1 MNVFMTI
8 QALVFDVYGTLFDV
22 HSVKEQA
29 EELYPE
35 HGEAIS
41 KRWREKQLEYSFL
54 RQLNGQY
61 VPFSQVTQDAL
72 RYTLLE
78 LKLHVTEEQI
88 TTLMETYLTLD
99 VYPEV
104 SSVLETMAHKRLVV
118 FSNGSHDMLDPL
130 IEQSGLADRFE
141 HLVSV
146 DDIKQYKPAPASY
159 MHALNTLGLKRE
171 EILFMSSN
179 GWDIT
184 GAKSFGFKTA
194 WINRNGLPVEELNL
208 DPDRIYDDLTG
219 ITEWQ

>member
-1 MNVFMTI
+1 MTI

-29 EELYPE
+29 EALYPD

-104 SSVLETMAHKRLVV
+104 SSVLETMADKRLVV

-194 WINRNGLPVEELNL
+194 WINRNGLPFEELNL

>member
-1 MNVFMTI
+1 MTI

-29 EELYPE
+29 EALYPD

-61 VPFSQVTQDAL
+61 VPFSQVTQGAL

-104 SSVLETMAHKRLVV
+104 SSVLETMADKRLVV

>member
-1 MNVFMTI
+1 MTI

-29 EELYPE
+29 EELYPG

-72 RYTLLE
+72 RYALLE

-99 VYPEV
+99 VYLEV
-104 SSVLETMAHKRLVV
+104 SSVLETMADKRLVV

-141 HLVSV
+141 HLISV

-171 EILFMSSN
+171 EVLFMSSN

>member
-1 MNVFMTI
+1 MTI

-29 EELYPE
+29 EALYPD

-104 SSVLETMAHKRLVV
+104 SSVLETMADKRLVV

-130 IEQSGLADRFE
+130 IEQSGLADWFE

>member
-1 MNVFMTI
+1 MMTI

-29 EELYPE
+29 EELYPGQ
-35 HGEAIS
+35 GEAIS

-72 RYTLLE
+72 RYALLE

-88 TTLMETYLTLD
+88 MTLMETYLKLD

-104 SSVLETMAHKRLVV
+104 SSVLETMADKRLIV

-146 DDIKQYKPAPASY
+146 DEIKQYKPAPASY

>member
-1 MNVFMTI
+1 MTI

-29 EELYPE
+29 KELYPE

-146 DDIKQYKPAPASY
+146 DDIKHYKPAPASY

>member
-1 MNVFMTI
+1 MTI

-29 EELYPE
+29 EELYPD

-104 SSVLETMAHKRLVV
+104 SSVLETMADKRLVV

>member
-1 MNVFMTI
+1 MTI

-29 EELYPE
+29 EALYPD

-88 TTLMETYLTLD
+88 TTLMETYLTLN

-104 SSVLETMAHKRLVV
+104 SSVLETMADKRLVV

>member
-1 MNVFMTI
+1 MTI
-8 QALVFDVYGTLFDV
+8 QALIFDVYGTLFDV

-29 EELYPE
+29 EALYPD

-104 SSVLETMAHKRLVV
+104 SSVLETMADKRLVV

>member
-1 MNVFMTI
+1 MTI

-29 EELYPE
+29 ETLYPD

-104 SSVLETMAHKRLVV
+104 SSVLETMADKRLVV

-130 IEQSGLADRFE
+130 IEQSGLANRFE

>member
-1 MNVFMTI
+1 MTI

-22 HSVKEQA
+22 HSVKEKA
-29 EELYPE
+29 EELYPG

-88 TTLMETYLTLD
+88 TTLMETYLTLN

-104 SSVLETMAHKRLVV
+104 SSVLETMADKRLVV

>member
-1 MNVFMTI
+1 MTI

-29 EELYPE
+29 EALYPD

-104 SSVLETMAHKRLVV
+104 SSVLETMADKRLVV
-118 FSNGSHDMLDPL
+118 LSNGSHDMLDPL

>member
-1 MNVFMTI
+1 MTI

>member
-1 MNVFMTI
+1 MTI

-29 EELYPE
+29 EALYPD

-41 KRWREKQLEYSFL
+41 QRWREKQLEYSFL

-104 SSVLETMAHKRLVV
+104 SSVLETMADKRLVV

>member
-8 QALVFDVYGTLFDV
+8 QALVFDVCGTLFDV

-29 EELYPE
+29 EELQPG
-35 HGEAIS
+35 HGEPIS
-41 KRWREKQLEYSFL
+41 KRWREKPLEFSFL

-61 VPFSQVTQDAL
+61 VPFSQVTRDAL
-72 RYTLLE
+72 RYTLLD

-88 TTLMETYLTLD
+88 TNLMETYLTLD

-146 DDIKQYKPAPASY
+146 DYIKHYKPAPASY
-159 MHALNTLGLKRE
+159 MHALNKLGLKRE

>member
-1 MNVFMTI
+1 MTI

-29 EELYPE
+29 EALYPD

-72 RYTLLE
+72 RYALLE

-88 TTLMETYLTLD
+88 TMLMDTYLKLD

-104 SSVLETMAHKRLVV
+104 SSVLETMADKRLVV

>member
-1 MNVFMTI
+1 MTI

-29 EELYPE
+29 EALYPD

-72 RYTLLE
+72 RYTLFE

-104 SSVLETMAHKRLVV
+104 SSVLETMADKRLVV

>member
-1 MNVFMTI
+1 MTI

-29 EELYPE
+29 EALYPD

-104 SSVLETMAHKRLVV
+104 SSVLETMADKRLVV

-130 IEQSGLADRFE
+130 IEQSGLANRFE

>member
-1 MNVFMTI
+1 MTI

-29 EELYPE
+29 ETLYPD

-104 SSVLETMAHKRLVV
+104 SSVLETMADKRLVV

>member
-1 MNVFMTI
+1 MTI

-29 EELYPE
+29 EALYPD

-104 SSVLETMAHKRLVV
+104 SSVLETMADKRLVV

-171 EILFMSSN
+171 DILFMSSN

>member
-1 MNVFMTI
+1 MSRG
-8 QALVFDVYGTLFDV
+8 LGDVY
-22 HSVKEQA
+22 
-29 EELYPE
+29 
-35 HGEAIS
+35 
-41 KRWREKQLEYSFL
+41 KRQ
-54 RQLNGQY
+54 
-61 VPFSQVTQDAL
+61 
-72 RYTLLE
+72 
-78 LKLHVTEEQI
+78 HVTEEQI

-171 EILFMSSN
+171 KILFMSSN

>member
-1 MNVFMTI
+1 MTI

-29 EELYPE
+29 EALYPD

-72 RYTLLE
+72 RYALLE

-88 TTLMETYLTLD
+88 TTLMETYLTLN

-104 SSVLETMAHKRLVV
+104 SSVLETMADKRLVV

-179 GWDIT
+179 GWDII

>member
-1 MNVFMTI
+1 MAI

-29 EELYPE
+29 EALYPD

-104 SSVLETMAHKRLVV
+104 SSVLETMADKRLVV

-219 ITEWQ
+219 ILDGYH

>member
-1 MNVFMTI
+1 MTI

-29 EELYPE
+29 EALYPD

-78 LKLHVTEEQI
+78 LKLHMTEEQI

-104 SSVLETMAHKRLVV
+104 SSVLETMADKRLVV

-130 IEQSGLADRFE
+130 IKQSGLADRFE

>member
-1 MNVFMTI
+1 MTI

-29 EELYPE
+29 EALYPD

-61 VPFSQVTQDAL
+61 APFSQVTQDAL

-104 SSVLETMAHKRLVV
+104 SSVLETMADKRLVV

>member
-1 MNVFMTI
+1 MTI

-29 EELYPE
+29 EALYPD

-72 RYTLLE
+72 RYALLE

-104 SSVLETMAHKRLVV
+104 SSVLETMADKRLVV

>member
-1 MNVFMTI
+1 MTI

-29 EELYPE
+29 EALYPD

-104 SSVLETMAHKRLVV
+104 SSVLETMADKRLVV

-171 EILFMSSN
+171 EILFMFSN

>member
-1 MNVFMTI
+1 MTI

-29 EELYPE
+29 EALYPD

-78 LKLHVTEEQI
+78 LKRHVTEEQI

-104 SSVLETMAHKRLVV
+104 SSVLETMADKRLVV

>member
-1 MNVFMTI
+1 MTI

-29 EELYPE
+29 EALYPD

-41 KRWREKQLEYSFL
+41 KRWRAKQLEYSFL

-104 SSVLETMAHKRLVV
+104 SSVLETMADKRLVV

>member
-1 MNVFMTI
+1 M
-8 QALVFDVYGTLFDV
+8 
-22 HSVKEQA
+22 
-29 EELYPE
+29 LYPD

-78 LKLHVTEEQI
+78 LKIHVTEEQI

-104 SSVLETMAHKRLVV
+104 SSVLETMADKHLVV

>member
-1 MNVFMTI
+1 MTI

-29 EELYPE
+29 EVLYPD

-78 LKLHVTEEQI
+78 LKIHVTEEQI

-104 SSVLETMAHKRLVV
+104 SSVLETMADKHLVV

>member
-1 MNVFMTI
+1 MTI

-208 DPDRIYDDLTG
+208 DPDRIYDDLAG

>member
-1 MNVFMTI
+1 MTI

-29 EELYPE
+29 EALYPD

-104 SSVLETMAHKRLVV
+104 SSVLETMADKRLVV